1 MDTASLPIYT
11 KEGFTKVS
19 LLVGLHKEVTSNF
32 DTHYLSSEPEV
43 SDAVGTF
50 ISSEYT
56 SVPARMVELDSH
68 MRSVIREAMLPI
80 LEEWAQRKLELTA
93 LYGIREYRRGATL
106 KMHVD
111 KIETHH
117 VSAIVNVYGHVDT
130 DWPLHI
136 YDHGGTLHKVYMK
149 PGEAILYESAR
160 LMHGRP
166 EALDGVSYANFFIHS
181 KEITNV

>member
-1 MDTASLPIYT
+1 MDAAPLPIYT
-11 KEGFTKVS
+11 KEGFTKIT
-19 LLVGLHKEVTSNF
+19 LPEWLHEDVARFF
-32 DTHYLSSEPEV
+32 DANYLRSKPEV
-43 SDAVGTF
+43 SDAIGTY
-50 ISSEYT
+50 ISSEFT
-56 SVPARMVELDSH
+56 ATPARFIELDEDIRDEIT
-68 MRSVIREAMLPI
+68 RSMLPI
-80 LEEWAQRKLELTA
+80 LEHWAQRKLELTA

-106 KMHVD
+106 TMHVD

-117 VSAIVNVYGHVDT
+117 VSAIVNVYRHVDT

-181 KEITNV
+181 KEITND

>member
-1 MDTASLPIYT
+1 MDNAPLPIYT
-11 KEGFTKVS
+11 KEGFKKIR
-19 LLVGLHKEVTSNF
+19 LPEGLHKDVAKFF
-32 DTHYLSSEPEV
+32 DANYLRSKPEV
-43 SDAVGTF
+43 SDAIGTF

-56 SVPARMVELDSH
+56 STPARFIPLDDNIKSK
-68 MRSVIREAMLPI
+68 IAAAMLPI
-80 LEEWAQRKLELTA
+80 LEGWAQRKLELTA

-117 VSAIVNVYGHVDT
+117 VSAIVNVHQNLSVA
-130 DWPLHI
+130 WPLHI

-181 KEITNV
+181 KETTNV

>member
-1 MDTASLPIYT
+1 MDTAPLPIYT
-11 KEGFTKVS
+11 KEGFKKIK
-19 LLVGLHKEVTSNF
+19 LPDWLHEDVARFF
-32 DTHYLSSEPEV
+32 DANYPRSEPEL
-43 SDAVGTF
+43 SDAIGTF
-50 ISSEYT
+50 ISSEHT
-56 SVPARMVELDSH
+56 PVPARMVELDGH
-68 MRSVIREAMLPI
+68 MRSNIRKALLPI
-80 LEEWAQRKLELTA
+80 LEQWVQRKLELTA

-117 VSAIVNVYGHVDT
+117 VSAIVNVYRHVDT

-136 YDHGGTLHKVYMK
+136 HDHGGTLHKVYMK

-181 KEITNV
+181 KETTNV

>member
-1 MDTASLPIYT
+1 MDMPTLPKFT
-11 KEGFTKVS
+11 DEGFKKIQ
-19 LLVGLHKEVTSNF
+19 LPPGLHKAAASYF
-32 DTHYLSSEPEV
+32 DIHYPRSEPEL
-43 SDAVGTF
+43 SDAIGTF
-50 ISSEYT
+50 ISSEHT
-56 SVPARMVELDSH
+56 SVPARMVELDDH
-68 MRSVIREAMLPI
+68 MRSVIREAMLPV

-117 VSAIVNVYGHVDT
+117 VSAIVNVYRHVDT

-136 YDHGGTLHKVYMK
+136 HDHGGTLHKVYMK

-181 KEITNV
+181 KETTNV

>member
-1 MDTASLPIYT
+1 MPIYT
-11 KEGFTKVS
+11 NEGFTKVS
-19 LLVGLHKEVTSNF
+19 LPVGLHKAVALYF
-32 DTHYLSSEPEV
+32 YTHYPSSEPEA
-43 SDAVGTF
+43 SDAIGTF
-50 ISSEYT
+50 ISSEHT
-56 SVPARMVELDSH
+56 PVPARMVELDDH

-111 KIETHH
+111 QTETHH
-117 VSAIVNVYGHVDT
+117 VSAIVNVYQQVNT

-136 YDHGGTLHKVYMK
+136 YDHKGTLHKVYMQ
-149 PGEAILYESAR
+149 PGEAILYESAS

-166 EALDGVSYANFFIHS
+166 EPLNGLSYANFFIHS
-181 KEITNV
+181 KETTNV

>member
-1 MDTASLPIYT
+1 MDMSTLLKFT
-11 KEGFTKVS
+11 NEGFKKVR
-19 LLVGLHKEVTSNF
+19 LPAGLHKAVASYFNER
-32 DTHYLSSEPEV
+32 YLISEPET

-50 ISSEYT
+50 ISSEHT
-56 SVPARMVELDSH
+56 SVPACMVELDDH

-80 LEEWAQRKLELTA
+80 LEQWVQRKLELTA

-117 VSAIVNVYGHVDT
+117 VSAIVNVYRHVDT

-136 YDHGGTLHKVYMK
+136 HDHGGTLHKVYMK

-181 KEITNV
+181 KETTNV